1 MTTTQAAL
9 PGLPA
14 PELEARLAGG
24 IGQVLFGMES
34 AIHGLCLALVAQ
46 GQVLVE
52 GVPGL
57 GKTLLAKTLARQLRG
72 RFKRIQCTADMMPSD
87 MTGIHVYNS
96 DKRAFD
102 LLPGPLFA
110 DVVLVDEINR
120 TGPKTQSA
128 LLQAMEEGAITID
141 RETYALPPDYFII
154 ASQNPHEL
162 EGTYPLPESQLDR
175 FLLRLTLTYPDAATE
190 RRVLAAYDHPGGGH
204 RAAEEAIAPLPDGL
218 LDAARRQAAAVRVAD
233 AVYDYVAAIAA
244 ASRNHTAVSLGL
256 STRGALAL
264 MRCTRVEAAL
274 RGGDFA
280 TPDDVKAVAPAVMAH
295 RLILTP
301 EAMLEGDDG
310 VAMTQMILGQVPVP
324 RDSAPEDW
332 APLDA
337 D

>member
-1 MTTTQAAL
+1 MTTTPTAP

-14 PELEARLAGG
+14 PDLEARLTAG
-24 IGQVLFGMES
+24 IGRVLFGMES
-34 AIHGLCLALVAQ
+34 AIHSLCLALVAK

-57 GKTLLAKTLARQLRG
+57 GKTLLAKTLARQLKG

-141 RETYALPPDYFII
+141 RDTYALPPDYFII

-190 RRVLAAYDHPGGGH
+190 RRVLQAYDHPGGGH
-204 RAAEEAIAPLPDGL
+204 READQAIEALPDDL
-218 LDAARRQAAAVRVAD
+218 LDAARNQAAAVRVAD
-233 AVYDYVAAIAA
+233 AVYDYVVAIAA
-244 ASRNHTAVSLGL
+244 ASRSHAAIGLGL

-264 MRCTRVEAAL
+264 MRCARVEAAL
-274 RGGDFA
+274 RSGEFA

-301 EAMLEGDDG
+301 EALLEGNDG
-310 VAMTQMILGQVPVP
+310 ASMTEVILGQVPVP
-324 RDSAPEDW
+324 RDSD
-332 APLDA
+332 
-337 D
+337 

>member
-1 MTTTQAAL
+1 MTK
-9 PGLPA
+9 PA
-14 PELEARLAGG
+14 QDLKARLEVGLG
-24 IGQVLFGMES
+24 RVLFGMES
-34 AIHGLCLALVAQ
+34 TIHGLCLALVAK

-96 DKRAFD
+96 ERRAFD

-128 LLQAMEEGAITID
+128 LLQAMEEGCITID
-141 RETYALPPDYFII
+141 RDTYALPADYFII

-175 FLLRLTLTYPDAATE
+175 FLLRLTIGYPDPDKE
-190 RRVLAAYDHPGGGH
+190 QQVLRAYDHPGGGH
-204 RAAEEAIAPLPDGL
+204 AEAEKTVEALPEGLVDEARA
-218 LDAARRQAAAVRVAD
+218 QAAQVVVSD
-233 AVYDYVAAIAA
+233 AVYSYVVAIAA
-244 ASRNHTAVSLGL
+244 ASRNHSAVSLGL

-264 MRCTRVEAAL
+264 MRCARVEAAL
-274 RGGDFA
+274 RSSDYV
-280 TPDDVKAVAPAVMAH
+280 TPDHVKAVARAVVAH
-295 RLILTP
+295 RLISTP
-301 EAMLEGDDG
+301 EAMLEGMNGDSLTDD
-310 VAMTQMILGQVPVP
+310 ILGQVPVP
-324 RDSAPEDW
+324 RDSA
-332 APLDA
+332 
-337 D
+337 

>member
-1 MTTTQAAL
+1 MTI
-9 PGLPA
+9 PA
-14 PELEARLAGG
+14 RELEMRLNSGLG
-24 IGQVLFGMES
+24 NLVFGMES
-34 AIHGLCLALVAQ
+34 AIHSLCLALVAK

-57 GKTLLAKTLARQLRG
+57 GKTLLAKTLAHQLRG

-128 LLQAMEEGAITID
+128 LLQAMEEGCITID
-141 RETYALPPDYFII
+141 RDTYALPRNYFII

-175 FLLRLTLTYPDAATE
+175 FLMRLTLDYPDAATE
-190 RRVLAAYDHPGGGH
+190 QQILKAYDHPGGGH
-204 RAAEEAIAPLPDGL
+204 LEAEKAIEALPEGL
-218 LDAARRQAAAVRVAD
+218 VDAAREQAAAIVVSD
-233 AVYDYVAAIAA
+233 AVYGYVVAIAE
-244 ASRNHTAVSLGL
+244 ASRHHSAISLGL
-256 STRGALAL
+256 SSRGALAL
-264 MRCTRVEAAL
+264 MRCARVEAAL
-274 RGGDFA
+274 RGGDFV
-280 TPDDVKAVAPAVMAH
+280 TPDDVKAVARAVIAH

-301 EAMLEGDDG
+301 EAMLEGKDG
-310 VAMTQMILGQVPVP
+310 AVMADVILGQVEVP
-324 RDSAPEDW
+324 RDSA
-332 APLDA
+332 
-337 D
+337 